1 MSLSADARP
10 PSALLLGEIEID
22 IAKAEEHTDKTEKTE
37 RTEKTEPRKRKRSPA
52 QTPYNAALTALH
64 DLRDHLF
71 ADGPR
76 ADREGRAERAERANR
91 RERERE
97 LVTATKNTDASSQ
110 HTHAKPERRRKLRYR
125 AAVSVS
131 ESVEIVPSVTQTYTP
146 ASGLPPSLSAMDPPV
161 LSFYGAEPV
170 PLPSRFAQIK
180 RNLAHGH
187 HAQLKASWLRLLTAL
202 EHEVEHIHQQG
213 AALIP
218 AIAYGDIARSSR
230 VLDFKKRLQTCGVG
244 VIRGVVS
251 PHDAAEW
258 VAETRD
264 YLQLGQGGSASTI
277 KPPPPQDPTCFDYF
291 WSPAQVRARAHP
303 NVLKAMQFV
312 MGFWSAG
319 SASGEANFETTE
331 KEKDEEKNE
340 EKEKEP
346 PRLSTRFP
354 ITYADRIRI
363 HVDATEQK
371 RQTSEVPKRETLMAQ
386 VDGGSLERWEPDGY
400 GRAGTYDCIFRGR
413 WEEYDPWDPAGR
425 VNATPDLYNGA
436 GACSIFRMFQGL
448 LALTDVAPGVVRLLP
463 SPKLATAYFLL
474 RPFFRYV
481 GDAAG
486 TAGRESD
493 WEIDESTIIHGAVP
507 GHAQR
512 VTELWHPHLQLQ
524 KSLVALPRLEPGDY
538 IVWHCD
544 TAYTIGGGEQ
554 TSEQPPS
561 PAATT
566 PAAGA
571 AGTAPMIAYLP
582 ACPLTQTNAL
592 YLARQRKAFQRG
604 HPGPDFDSTG
614 TGLGSEAENGARLGE
629 EAIGRWG
636 KGGLRGMGLSPWPTI
651 AKPTKLKAELAA
663 EMEVEAEAEA
673 ETETETGRTEPT
685 DNDAVQE
692 SDASLSRTELEVIR
706 LANIILFPDQY
717 EFYMP
722 TRHNSPDR

>member
-1 MSLSADARP
+1 M
-10 PSALLLGEIEID
+10 
-22 IAKAEEHTDKTEKTE
+22 
-37 RTEKTEPRKRKRSPA
+37 
-52 QTPYNAALTALH
+52 
-64 DLRDHLF
+64 DL
-71 ADGPR
+71 
-76 ADREGRAERAERANR
+76 
-91 RERERE
+91 
-97 LVTATKNTDASSQ
+97 
-110 HTHAKPERRRKLRYR
+110 
-125 AAVSVS
+125 
-131 ESVEIVPSVTQTYTP
+131 
-146 ASGLPPSLSAMDPPV
+146 PV

-180 RNLAHGH
+180 RSLAHGH
-187 HAQLKASWLRLLTAL
+187 HAELKASWLRLLAAL
-202 EHEVEHIHQQG
+202 EREVEHIHQQG

-218 AIAYGDIARSSR
+218 AIAFGDVTHSSR
-230 VLDFKKRLQTCGVG
+230 VLDFKTRLQTCGVG

-251 PHDAAEW
+251 PHEAAEW
-258 VAETRD
+258 VAETRAYVQAD
-264 YLQLGQGGSASTI
+264 QGGAAASTI

-303 NVLKAMQFV
+303 NVLTAMQFA
-312 MGFWSAG
+312 MGFWSAAG
-319 SASGEANFETTE
+319 ADVAKKGKAETEE
-331 KEKDEEKNE
+331 KEKEK

-363 HVDATEQK
+363 HVDVTEPT
-371 RQTSEVPKRETLMAQ
+371 RQTNEVQRETLMAQ

-400 GRAGTYDCIFRGR
+400 GRGGTYDCIFRGR
-413 WEEYDPWDPAGR
+413 WQEYDPWDPAGR

-481 GDAAG
+481 GDADPAAAAAG
-486 TAGRESD
+486 TAGPESD
-493 WEIDESTIIHGAVP
+493 WEIDDSTIIHGAVP

-544 TAYTIGGGEQ
+544 TAYTIGGGDQ
-554 TSEQPPS
+554 TGDQPPS
-561 PAATT
+561 PSPAAST
-566 PAAGA
+566 AGA
-571 AGTAPMIAYLP
+571 AGHAPMIAYLP

-614 TGLGSEAENGARLGE
+614 TGLGSEAEHGARLGE

-636 KGGLRGMGLSPWPTI
+636 KGGLRGMGLSPWPTTL
-651 AKPTKLKAELAA
+651 AKVEAESAAEMAA
-663 EMEVEAEAEA
+663 EMEVKAEAG
-673 ETETETGRTEPT
+673 TEMT
-685 DNDAVQE
+685 DVIENDAVQA